1 MSSLDWYTTSLMVK
15 NLKDRTKCPD
25 AKNSTRMRMVDM
37 SFVLVLYRFM
47 ETSTM
52 RVPWSVQLHVHTHT
66 HTHTQQQQQQQQQHT
81 HTTHTTTQTTT
92 QRPTADVKN
101 TTDDDITINNSH
113 QRTGRQTAA

>member
-66 HTHTQQQQQQQQQHT
+66 HTHTHNNNNNNNNT
-81 HTTHTTTQTTT
+81 HNTHNNTNN
-92 QRPTADVKN
+92 N
-101 TTDDDITINNSH
+101 TTAN
-113 QRTGRQTAA
+113 G